1 MEGDT
6 QPRAGGPRR
15 WGCFAGRGSDLTA
28 LSHLHG
34 PGGATSMQSLSLLLC
49 KISLLRTIESQA
61 LRREK
66 VQVSLGRC
74 GAGMSSF

>member
-1 MEGDT
+1 
-6 QPRAGGPRR
+6 
-15 WGCFAGRGSDLTA
+15 
-28 LSHLHG
+28 
-34 PGGATSMQSLSLLLC
+34 MQSLSLLLC